1 MRKFSTQQRITVPCI
16 WSAAVAMDASKNG
29 LTYNHPNWNVVL
41 LAIRKTGY
49 IAALVLVLD

>member
-1 MRKFSTQQRITVPCI
+1 
-16 WSAAVAMDASKNG
+16 MDASKNG